1 MKKKLLMLSAA
12 AICIAILAAG
22 TLAFFTAE
30 GTAHNVITT
39 GGVDIKLYEWG
50 NDEKTEP
57 FEDIEGLLPGMEV
70 TKIAEVKNTG
80 GAEAWIRVRVTKDIA
95 LQGDGEADPDMVS
108 LNLNKEF
115 WAQGDDGYIYY
126 TRTLKPGETTEP
138 VFTTVRCRYGQRV
151 PGRESHCGCAG
162 PGCAD
167 CQQRH
172 VCQRRPGLARGKSL
186 RRLRYA

>member
-22 TLAFFTAE
+22 TLAFFT
-30 GTAHNVITT
+30 TT
-39 GGVDIKLYEWG
+39 GSVDIKLYEWG

-80 GAEAWIRVRVTKDIA
+80 GAEAWIRVRITKDIA

-108 LNLNKEF
+108 LDLNKEF

-126 TRTLKPGETTEP
+126 TRALKPGETTEP
-138 VFTTVRCRYGQRV
+138 VFTTVRFDAAMGNEYQDAKATV
-151 PGRESHCGCAG
+151 
-162 PGCAD
+162 D
-167 CQQRH
+167 
-172 VCQRRPGLARGKSL
+172 VLAQAVQTANNGTSARDAQGWP
-186 RRLRYA
+186 AANP

>member
-1 MKKKLLMLSAA
+1 MKKKLLMLSAV

-30 GTAHNVITT
+30 DTAHNVITT

-108 LNLNKEF
+108 LDLNKEF
-115 WAQGDDGYIYY
+115 WAQGNDGYIYY
-126 TRTLKPGETTEP
+126 TRALKPGETTEP
-138 VFTTVRCRYGQRV
+138 VFTTVRFDAAMGNEYQDAKATV
-151 PGRESHCGCAG
+151 
-162 PGCAD
+162 D
-167 CQQRH
+167 
-172 VCQRRPGLARGKSL
+172 VLAQAVQTANNGTSARDAQGWP
-186 RRLRYA
+186 AANP